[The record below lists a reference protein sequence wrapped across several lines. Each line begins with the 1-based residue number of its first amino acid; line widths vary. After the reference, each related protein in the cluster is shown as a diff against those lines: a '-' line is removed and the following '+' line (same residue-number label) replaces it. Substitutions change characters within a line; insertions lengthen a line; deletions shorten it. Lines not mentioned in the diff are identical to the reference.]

1 MIVRQHLKL
10 SRIVHYTWRH
20 MLWVVAGNAI
30 GLGMYRA
37 GVRDLNVNVP
47 LAILGTALAIL
58 LGFKNNNAY
67 DRWWEA
73 RRLWGQLVNQSR
85 NLAARVLTL
94 PGVGIGLETSQRSR
108 TAPVS
113 VNPADSADLRARQQR
128 IIYRHLAFTYALKQH
143 LRRLDPWLEVAP
155 FVLDPTE
162 STALR
167 AEQHLPNALLLHQAR
182 DLRALYDAGYLDSF
196 RHVLLDTQLAQFYDI
211 LGGCERIKNTIFP
224 RQYTVY
230 TDWATKIFLLL
241 LPLTLG
247 EKLGFIAVPFSLV
260 LGFIYVVLAYVGNH
274 IENPFENTINDTP
287 MSALARTIEI
297 NLRQNLGETE
307 LPAPAAPVDGYLF

>member
-1 MIVRQHLKL
+1 MIVRKSLKV
-10 SRIVHYTWRH
+10 SRIIRYTWRR
-20 MLWVVAGNAI
+20 MMWVVAGIGI
-30 GLGMYRA
+30 GLVLSWA
-37 GVRDLNVNVP
+37 GVEPLNINVP

-94 PGVGIGLETSQRSR
+94 PAVPQLGESPPNLGRSAGVTETDLGGRQR
-108 TAPVS
+108 
-113 VNPADSADLRARQQR
+113 R
-128 IIYRHLAFTYALKQH
+128 IIYRHLAFVYAVKQH
-143 LRRLDPWLEVAP
+143 LRRLDPWEEVAP
-155 FVLDPTE
+155 FVLEPAE
-162 STALR
+162 LAALR
-167 AEQHLPNALLLHQAR
+167 PEQHLPNALLLNQAR
-182 DLRALYDAGYLDSF
+182 DVRALYDAGYLDSL
-196 RHVLLDTQLAQFYDI
+196 RHVQIDTQLAQFYDI

-241 LPLTLG
+241 LPLTLC
-247 EKLGFIAVPFSLV
+247 EKLMWLSIPFSLV
-260 LGFIYVVLAYVGNH
+260 LGFIYVVLAYVGNF
-274 IENPFENTINDTP
+274 IENPFENDINDTP
-287 MSALARTIEI
+287 ISALSRLIEI

-307 LPAPAAPVDGYLF
+307 LPAPVQPVDGYLF